1 MKDSKEIKQLVLWAM
16 KIAVGSCLSIYIA
29 DAMHLESH
37 IAAGSVTL
45 LTLVTTKWET
55 VKLSLYRLI
64 TFVITVAFCWLFFLN
79 TNSVWLAYGCFTFMM
94 VIICGWMEW
103 KATISV
109 NALIAMHFLTQKD
122 FSMEFILNEFMLVL
136 IGITMAVILN
146 LFNNNLDSKEEIISG
161 MRHVEQRL
169 QMILGEMAAYLSNK
183 EMQRNVW
190 DDIIALER
198 DLEKYI
204 GSAYDY
210 QNNTF
215 QSHPQY
221 YIEYYEMRSKQ
232 TNILHNLHYKMKKMR
247 HMPKQ
252 AAVVADYILYMMD
265 YVVEINVPAE
275 QMERLSEL
283 FGNLEKE
290 ELPVTREEFESRAI
304 LYHILTELEE
314 FLVVKRRFVDGM
326 SDFQWKEYWKR
337 EKEEK

>member
-1 MKDSKEIKQLVLWAM
+1 MKDSKEIRRLVLWAL
-16 KIAVGSCLSIYIA
+16 KIAVGSCLAIYIA

-64 TFVITVAFCWLFFLN
+64 TFVITVVLCWLFFLN
-79 TNSVWLAYGCFTFMM
+79 TNSAWVAYGCFTFVM

-109 NALIAMHFLTQKD
+109 NALIAMHFLTIGD
-122 FSMEFILNEFMLVL
+122 FSLEFILNEFMLVL
-136 IGITMAVILN
+136 IGITMVVILN
-146 LFNNNLDSKEEIISG
+146 LFNNNLDSKEEIVEG
-161 MRHVEQRL
+161 MRDVERRL
-169 QMILGEMAAYLSNK
+169 QIILGEMAAYLSNK

-190 DDIIALER
+190 DDIIALET

-204 GSAYDY
+204 GNAYEY

-221 YIEYYEMRSKQ
+221 YIEYFEMRLKQ

-247 HMPKQ
+247 HMTKQ
-252 AAVVADYILYMMD
+252 AAMVAGYIIYMMD
-265 YVVEINVPAE
+265 YVVEMNVPAE
-275 QMERLSEL
+275 QMENLQDL
-283 FGNLEKE
+283 FRSLENE

-314 FLVVKRRFVDGM
+314 FLVVKKRFVDGM
-326 SDFQWKEYWKR
+326 SDFQKEEYWK
-337 EKEEK
+337 